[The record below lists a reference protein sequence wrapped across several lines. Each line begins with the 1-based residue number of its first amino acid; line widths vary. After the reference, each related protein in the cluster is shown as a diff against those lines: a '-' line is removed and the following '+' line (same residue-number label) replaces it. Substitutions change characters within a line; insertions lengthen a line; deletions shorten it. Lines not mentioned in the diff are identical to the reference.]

1 MIMKTM
7 KDMFDAV
14 NGLPVNFCGV
24 YKHDGKELIHVYM
37 TGTQFNVHDDDGNP
51 VWNVIL
57 GDDSVRFVPVIK
69 GVSQWDWSK
78 ELPLDEEWEF
88 VPEAV
93 EDALRIAGLV

>member
-1 MIMKTM
+1 MKTM

-14 NGLPVNFCGV
+14 NKLPVDYCGV
-24 YKHDGKELIHVYM
+24 HKHDGKDLIHVYM
-37 TGTQFNVHDDDGNP
+37 TGTQFNVHDEIGNP

-57 GDDSVRFVPVIK
+57 RGDSVQIVPVIK

-78 ELPLDEEWEF
+78 ELPFDEEWEF